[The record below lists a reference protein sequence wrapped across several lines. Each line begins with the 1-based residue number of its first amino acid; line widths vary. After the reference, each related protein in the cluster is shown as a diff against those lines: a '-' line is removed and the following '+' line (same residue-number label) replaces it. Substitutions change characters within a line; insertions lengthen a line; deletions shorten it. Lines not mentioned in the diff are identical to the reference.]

1 MGARGVEQRDDRLRK
16 ASEHA
21 DRSCEVTRTK
31 GRRAC
36 VGWRAGM
43 TELLFSYGT
52 LQQEGVQ
59 LAQFGRPLDGHADA
73 LQGWRQEMVEISDPA
88 VLAKSGKR
96 FHPIVLPGAARD
108 SVPGMVFEIT
118 AEELAAADRYEV
130 ADYKRVAARLVSG
143 LTAWVYV
150 KA

>member
-1 MGARGVEQRDDRLRK
+1 ME
-16 ASEHA
+16 S
-21 DRSCEVTRTK
+21 
-31 GRRAC
+31 
-36 VGWRAGM
+36 
-43 TELLFSYGT
+43 ELLFSYGT

-59 LAQFGRPLDGHADA
+59 LAQFGRLLAGRADA
-73 LQGWRQEMVEISDPA
+73 LIGWRQEMVQITDPD
-88 VLAKSGKR
+88 VLAKSGKAL
-96 FHPIVLPGAARD
+96 HPIVIPGRKDD

-130 ADYKRVAARLVSG
+130 ADYRRIAAPLKYG